1 MSSGPHPGSRFA
13 AINTLERAGEAA
25 LDSFSREKAQ
35 ERGSAWNRA
44 YFRPRPRMFLS
55 TGRDADSP
63 FGGGTR

>member
-13 AINTLERAGEAA
+13 AINTLERAGETA

-44 YFRPRPRMFLS
+44 YFRLRQRMFMS
-55 TGRDADSP
+55 AGRDADSL
-63 FGGGTR
+63 FRGGTW